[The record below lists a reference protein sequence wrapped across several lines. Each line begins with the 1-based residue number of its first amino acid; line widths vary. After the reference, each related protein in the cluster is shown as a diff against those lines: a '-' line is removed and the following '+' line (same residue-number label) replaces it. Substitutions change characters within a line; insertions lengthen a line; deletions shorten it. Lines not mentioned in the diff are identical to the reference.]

1 MLIPPSTNDDYR
13 GARVAAWFLVFLC
26 VGWVVPGMIHMFL
39 PDGGAGVIAGI
50 DFGAQAR
57 TIVAIFAW
65 AGATQFAHGLMM
77 IAVGLRYRSLVP
89 LLLAISLVER
99 CLLSIFGWVWKAP
112 PPSAH
117 HPPEHYGSLALVPI
131 IVLCLWL
138 SLRQPRRRGAL
149 QG

>member
-1 MLIPPSTNDDYR
+1 MLLPPSTNDDYR
-13 GARVAAWFLVFLC
+13 GSAAAAWFLVFLG

-65 AGATQFAHGLMM
+65 AGATQFAHGLVR

-89 LLLAISLVER
+89 LLLAVSLVER
-99 CLLSIFGWVWKAP
+99 GLLSIFAWVWKAP
-112 PPSAH
+112 PVGAH
-117 HPPEHYGSLALVPI
+117 HPPEHYGSLTLVPLI
-131 IVLCLWL
+131 SIFLWL

-149 QG
+149 PS